1 VRGVWVLIEV
11 EVEVEVGLM
20 SLWGGVVEFFTA
32 AGKEKVREE
41 IEIEMAAEN
50 LAPPSKSVKVRYSL
64 SFGDFQHRLYG
75 KVR

>member
-1 VRGVWVLIEV
+1 MREVRVLTEVDV
-11 EVEVEVGLM
+11 EVEVEPR
-20 SLWGGVVEFFTA
+20 GGVVEFFTA

-41 IEIEMAAEN
+41 IEIEVAAEN